1 MTFLSKPIEPLKPEA
16 PDRTQSLNDRKVARR
31 NNALTHL
38 ILMTAAGVWIYWW
51 AAQRGLSILEV
62 FTFLLSDEYTFDS
75 LRWPL
80 FLFLFSF
87 LMLCL
92 NRYMTPE
99 RFFKSRTENYTQK
112 LARYEAE
119 LTEYRKRLREWKR
132 HEKREARKL
141 EKRLEN
147 LPETKRCL
155 SCREQIN
162 YFARRCPHCTSYQ

>member
-1 MTFLSKPIEPLKPEA
+1 MTFWSKPIEPLKPEA
-16 PDRTQSLNDRKVARR
+16 PDRTQCLKERKDARWQ
-31 NNALTHL
+31 NALLHL

-62 FTFLLSDEYTFDS
+62 FTFHLPFEYTFDS

-87 LMLCL
+87 LMLCS
-92 NRYMTPE
+92 NRYSTPE
-99 RFFKSRTENYTQK
+99 RYFKRATEIYTHE
-112 LARYEAE
+112 LAKYEDE

-132 HEKREARKL
+132 HEKMEAR
-141 EKRLEN
+141 RLEN
-147 LPETKRCL
+147 LPETPETKRCL